1 LEPGKLQEALLQ
13 VFPGQRSY
21 LGADPE
27 EVPVVDGKHLRGSGE
42 GKSPHVRLVEDLA
55 LHLQT
60 TLAQARAEGREDRA
74 LLYLLGCPGTRGA
87 CT

>member
-13 VFPGQRSY
+13 VFPGKRSY

-27 EVPVVDGKHLRGSGE
+27 EVPVVDGKHLRSGKE
-42 GKSPHVRLVEDLA
+42 KSPHVRLVEDLA

-60 TLAQARAEGREDRA
+60 TLAQARAEGR
-74 LLYLLGCPGTRGA
+74 
-87 CT
+87 

>member
-1 LEPGKLQEALLQ
+1 M
-13 VFPGQRSY
+13 
-21 LGADPE
+21 
-27 EVPVVDGKHLRGSGE
+27 VDGKHLRGSGE

-55 LHLQT
+55 LGLRT
-60 TLAQARAEGREDRA
+60 TLAQAKAEGGEDQA